1 MASLCADKGPRGTN
15 WRVITRLPNGRR
27 HSIRLGRV
35 NKRIAEQT
43 RRMVQLLE
51 ASKATGQPYDPEVIA
66 WLGRVSDKIHD
77 RIVRAGL
84 AEPRAASVAAIT
96 LGEHLDRFFSTLV
109 KQKPT
114 TARNYERSR
123 RLMLEFFTKDRLLD
137 SITPGDADEYKA
149 WLLSRF
155 AAATASVDL
164 RRARQFLKQAVR
176 RRLIMENPF
185 ADIPCGSQVNEARK
199 EFISIETIEKV
210 IAACT
215 SNEWR
220 LVFAL
225 ARYAG
230 LRISSEIKNLRW
242 EDIDW
247 EHNRFTVHEPKVEHH
262 PGRGRRTIPI
272 FPELRPH
279 LERAYRERKPGQE
292 LLVPMARHATNLNTE
307 ARRII
312 KRAGVPQWQKTFVNL
327 RASRSDELDRT
338 LPSHVVDS
346 WMGHSGK
353 VRRDHYL
360 MVTEQDFA
368 DAAASKPEAARKAAR
383 PTPVRSHQQPSD
395 TSETRE
401 KKQGGPEEKVSK
413 YPRQDS
419 NLRLPL

>member
-1 MASLCADKGPRGTN
+1 MASLCEDKGPRGTK
-15 WRVITRLPNGRR
+15 WRVVTRLPNGRR

-43 RRMVQLLE
+43 RRMVELLE
-51 ASKATGQPYDPEVIA
+51 ASKATGQPHDPEVIG
-66 WLGRVSDKIHD
+66 WLGRVSDEVYG
-77 RIVRAGL
+77 RIARAGL
-84 AEPRAASVAAIT
+84 VEPRAASVAAIT
-96 LGEHLDRFFSTLV
+96 LGEHLDRYFSTLG

-114 TARNYERSR
+114 TARNYDRAR
-123 RLMLEFFTKDRLLD
+123 RLLLEFFSKDRLLD

-155 AAATASVDL
+155 AVASASVDL

-199 EFISIETIEKV
+199 EFISIEKIEKV

-220 LVFAL
+220 LVFAF

-230 LRISSEIKNLRW
+230 LRIPSEIKNLRW
-242 EDIDW
+242 EDIAW

-262 PGRGRRTIPI
+262 PGRGRRTLPI

-279 LERAYRERKPGQE
+279 LERAYRERKAGQE
-292 LLVPMARHATNLNTE
+292 LLVPMARHATNLSTE

-312 KRAGVPQWQKTFVNL
+312 KRVGVPQWQKTFVNL

-338 LPSHVVDS
+338 LPPHVVDS

-353 VRRDHYL
+353 VRRAHYL

-368 DAAASKPEAARKAAR
+368 DAASQMPEAARKAAR
-383 PTPVRSHQQPSD
+383 AVHVRGHQQPS
-395 TSETRE
+395 EIAQTRE
-401 KKQGGPEEKVSK
+401 KQRGGQEEEVPE
-413 YPRQDS
+413 YPRQGS
-419 NLRLPL
+419 NL

>member
-1 MASLCADKGPRGTN
+1 MASLCEDKGPRGTR
-15 WRVITRLPNGRR
+15 WRVITRLPNGSR
-27 HSIRLGRV
+27 HTMRLGRV
-35 NKRIAEQT
+35 SKRIAEQT
-43 RRMVQLLE
+43 RRMVELLE
-51 ASKATGQPYDPEVIA
+51 ASKATGQPYDPELIA
-66 WLGRVSDKIHD
+66 WLGRISDKIHD

-96 LGEHLDRFFSTLV
+96 LGKHLDRYFSTLG

-155 AAATASVDL
+155 AVASASVDL
-164 RRARQFLKQAVR
+164 RRARQFLRQAVR

-185 ADIPCGSQVNEARK
+185 ADITCGSQVNESRK
-199 EFISIETIEKV
+199 EFITIETIEKV

-220 LVFAL
+220 LVLAL

-230 LRISSEIKNLRW
+230 LRIPSEIKDLRW

-247 EHNRFTVHEPKVEHH
+247 EHDRFTVHEPKVEHH

-279 LERAYRERKPGQE
+279 LERAYRERQPGQE
-292 LLVPMARHATNLNTE
+292 FVVPMARHATNLSTE

-327 RASRSDELDRT
+327 RASRSDELDRAF
-338 LPSHVVDS
+338 PPHVVDR

-353 VRRDHYL
+353 VRRAHYL

-368 DAAASKPEAARKAAR
+368 NASSQIPEKAQKAAR
-383 PTPVRSHQQPSD
+383 AAHVRGHQQPSD
-395 TSETRE
+395 ASETRE
-401 KKQGGPEEKVSK
+401 KQRGGQEEEVPE
-413 YPRQDS
+413 YPRQGS
-419 NLRLPL
+419 NL